1 MSPSNRQKALA
12 ADVAVVVRVAPCK
25 SSIAKNRIM
34 RHIVRHIMRHI
45 MHRSGRRMAA
55 RPTGKAL
62 PFCTAKPAPIV
73 SATATSAPVNHRS
86 IWS

>member
-1 MSPSNRQKALA
+1 MTPHNRQKALA
-12 ADVAVVVRVAPCK
+12 ADVVVVVRVAPCK

-34 RHIVRHIMRHI
+34 HHITRHIM
-45 MHRSGRRMAA
+45 RRMAA

-62 PFCTAKPAPIV
+62 LFCTAKPGPIV

>member
-1 MSPSNRQKALA
+1 MSPPNRQKALA

-34 RHIVRHIMRHI
+34 RHIMRHI
-45 MHRSGRRMAA
+45 MHRSVRRMAA